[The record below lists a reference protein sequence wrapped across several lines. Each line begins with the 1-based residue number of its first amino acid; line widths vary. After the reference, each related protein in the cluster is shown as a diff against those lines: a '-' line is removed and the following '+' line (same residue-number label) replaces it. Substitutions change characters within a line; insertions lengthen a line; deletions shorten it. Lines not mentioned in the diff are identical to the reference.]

1 MTDEFR
7 FCDIHFSR
15 FNRTEN
21 ENWSFV
27 YQEKQFLFVSLCD
40 SCLRA
45 CVCDGTN
52 GMRLNFSQYKW
63 RKEGIVR
70 YRDRVM
76 QDKIQKREG
85 NRRLKIAAS
94 FSTLASNLFD
104 LFRFFSFPFCC
115 FI

>member
-1 MTDEFR
+1 MNFAFVIFILVASIEQKTKIGRLCIKKNSFYSFR
-7 FCDIHFSR
+7 CVIR
-15 FNRTEN
+15 VCARA
-21 ENWSFV
+21 FV
-27 YQEKQFLFVSLCD
+27 MEQM
-40 SCLRA
+40 A
-45 CVCDGTN
+45 CE
-52 GMRLNFSQYKW
+52 LNFSQYKW

-85 NRRLKIAAS
+85 NRRLKVAAS